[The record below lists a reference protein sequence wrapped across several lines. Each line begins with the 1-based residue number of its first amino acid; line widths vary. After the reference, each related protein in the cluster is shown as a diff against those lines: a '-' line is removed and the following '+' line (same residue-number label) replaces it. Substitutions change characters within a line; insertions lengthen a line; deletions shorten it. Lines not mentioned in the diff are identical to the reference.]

1 MKVKNNS
8 KVTVIAATKP
18 SGTDIQLNAR
28 TDIRVAAY
36 CRVSTGDE
44 SQQTSYTSQKAYYS
58 NLIHSKAGWKF
69 AGLYAD
75 EGISGTSIVRRTQ
88 FNQMIQDA
96 KDGKIDY
103 IVTKSISRFARNT
116 LDTLTY
122 VRELKELNPK
132 VGIFFEKENIDTLD
146 VRGEMVLTVLAAIAQ
161 EESHSISEN
170 IRWGIRKR
178 FQAGIPQVNL
188 NRLLGYSIGENGEW
202 TIDEKQAEVVRS
214 IYAEFNNGLSANAI
228 ARRLNEAEI
237 STVLGN
243 KWKAATVL
251 NILRNEKY
259 VGDVEMQK
267 TFTKDFLSHSSEKNT
282 GELPKFYIENHHVA
296 IIGRDEWEKARERLG
311 NRSRGRDRK
320 DDKEKGILFGNVTCG
335 ADCSVC
341 SAADSCRKNFYRLTY
356 SAVAVGY
363 TDERSLAAT
372 NGDAHAYNEEYM
384 FSYPVWKH
392 KTEKGGECCPL
403 GAICEVALKQSFMEM
418 LYSIKRD
425 FEANGAECQIC
436 KLFRATY
443 RENLKNEQ
451 ERSGAL
457 AELSA
462 INTQIN
468 ILETSVQENQR
479 KQAEAMSDLD
489 IGSDDSI
496 PEDSLA
502 AVYAD
507 LVKDLQARLVD
518 LRRSKA
524 EIERM
529 EGVTAEQKEH
539 FEAFLKA
546 LLRLPTKNDAGMD
559 IRVNGLDTHGSIL
572 RDADGHAKAGC
583 RRAYNSGHLVITP
596 ERIEAAPD
604 FLDFAG
610 GIYRQY
616 VVEGKAKVSKG
627 GCEDGKLVKVDEI
640 EYKTNFGLTITSKGN
655 GRSLGSFLGFKRC
668 GVGKD
673 GKPDGT
679 IEFISQVC
687 KVDGGKIRYKRTEKK

>member
-1 MKVKNNS
+1 MKNS

-58 NLIHSKAGWKF
+58 SLIHSKAGWKF

-178 FQAGIPQVNL
+178 FQAGIPQVNV

-202 TIDEKQAEVVRS
+202 TINEKQAEIVRH
-214 IYAEFNNGLSANAI
+214 IYAEFNSGLSANAI
-228 ARRLNEAEI
+228 AKGLNEAGI
-237 STVLGN
+237 NTLLGN
-243 KWKAATVL
+243 KWTASTIL
-251 NILRNEKY
+251 SILRNEKY
-259 VGDVEMQK
+259 MGDVEMQK
-267 TFTKDFLSHSSEKNT
+267 TYTKDFLSHNAEKNT

-296 IIGRDEWEKARERLG
+296 IVSRDEWEKVRERLN
-311 NRSRGRDRK
+311 NRGRGRDRK

-341 SAADSCRKNFYRLTY
+341 LAADSCKRNFYRLTY
-356 SAVAVGY
+356 SAVAIGY
-363 TDERSLAAT
+363 TDERCLAAT
-372 NGDAHAYNEEYM
+372 KGDTNAFNEEYK

-392 KTEKGGECCPL
+392 KSDKDGEICPM

-425 FEANGAECQIC
+425 FEANGANCQIC
-436 KLFRATY
+436 KMFRTTY

-451 ERSGAL
+451 KSSGAL
-457 AELSA
+457 NKLSA

-468 ILETSVQENQR
+468 ILETSIQENKR
-479 KQAEAMSDLD
+479 KQAEAMSDID
-489 IGSDDSI
+489 DSDDCI
-496 PEDSLA
+496 PENSPV

-507 LVKDLQARLVD
+507 LVKDLQERLND
-518 LRRSKA
+518 LRRMKA

-529 EGVTAEQKEH
+529 QGVTAEQKEH
-539 FEAFLKA
+539 FEAFLKE
-546 LLRLPTKNDAGMD
+546 LLKLPEKNDAGMD

-583 RRAYNSGHLVITP
+583 RTAFNNGHLVITP
-596 ERIEAAPD
+596 ERIAAAPD

-610 GIYRQY
+610 GIYRKY
-616 VVEGKAKVSKG
+616 VVEGKVRVSRG
-627 GCEDGKLVKVDEI
+627 DCEDGERVKADEV
-640 EYKTNFGLTITSKGN
+640 EYKTTFGLTITSKGN
-655 GRSLGSFLGFKRC
+655 GRSLGSFLGFKRR

-687 KVDGGKIRYKRTEKK
+687 RVDGGKVRYKRTEKNV

>member
-1 MKVKNNS
+1 MNNS

-58 NLIHSKAGWKF
+58 GLIQSKAGWKF

-96 KDGKIDY
+96 KSGKIDY

-188 NRLLGYSIGENGEW
+188 NRFLGYSIGENGEW
-202 TIDEKQAEVVRS
+202 KINEQQAEIVRK

-228 ARRLNEAEI
+228 AGRLNEAGI
-237 STVLGN
+237 NTVLGN
-243 KWKAATVL
+243 KWTAATVL

-267 TFTKDFLSHSSEKNT
+267 TYTKDFLSHTAEKNT

-296 IIGRDEWEKARERLG
+296 IIGRDEWKTAHERLE
-311 NRSRGRDRK
+311 NRGRGRARK
-320 DDKEKGILFGNVTCG
+320 DGKKKNIIFGNVTCG

-341 SAADSCRKNFYRLTY
+341 SAAVSCKKNFHRLTY
-356 SAVAVGY
+356 SAAAIGY

-372 NGDAHAYNEEYM
+372 KGDARVFNEEYK

-392 KTEKGGECCPL
+392 KTEKDGELCPL

-425 FEANGAECQIC
+425 FVANGADCQIC
-436 KLFRATY
+436 KQFIASY
-443 RENLKNEQ
+443 RENQKNEQ
-451 ERSGAL
+451 ESSGTFSK
-457 AELSA
+457 LSA

-468 ILETSVQENQR
+468 ILETSIQENLR
-479 KQAEAMSDLD
+479 KQAEAMTDLAIDSDA
-489 IGSDDSI
+489 SI

-507 LVKDLQARLVD
+507 LVKDLQERLVD

-529 EGVTAEQKEH
+529 DGVTAEQKEH

-546 LLRLPTKNDAGMD
+546 LLSLPAKNDAGMD

-583 RRAYNSGHLVITP
+583 RGAYNSGHLVITP
-596 ERIEAAPD
+596 ERIAASPD

-610 GIYRQY
+610 DIYRKY
-616 VVEGKAKVSKG
+616 VVEGKVKVSKG
-627 GCEDGKLVKVDEI
+627 DCENGKLIKADEV

-668 GVGKD
+668 GVGRD
-673 GKPDGT
+673 GEPDGT
-679 IEFISQVC
+679 VEFISQVC
-687 KVDGGKIRYKRTEKK
+687 RVDGGKIRYKRTEKR